1 MCEFDSRALR
11 LGIVAGVLLFSGH
24 AQAQSR
30 LQQIANEAA
39 LAAVQVLASGGGSTD
54 AAAAANGMA
63 AANGV
68 AAQVSASSADLSA
81 SVSVSAADAKAPAN
95 SRARYLLPEQPAA
108 WSWASRQRFAVN
120 PRAVVVGSS
129 CLRDCDR
136 ESLR

>member
-1 MCEFDSRALR
+1 MCEFDSRGLW
-11 LGIVAGVLLFSGH
+11 LGIVAGVLLFSGP

-30 LQQIANEAA
+30 LQQIADEAA
-39 LAAVQVLASGGGSTD
+39 LAAVQVLASGGRSSD

-81 SVSVSAADAKAPAN
+81 SVSVSAADAKAAAN
-95 SRARYLLPEQPAA
+95 SRARYLPPEQATG

-120 PRAVVVGSS
+120 PSAVVIGST
-129 CLRDCDR
+129 CLRNCQPNP
-136 ESLR
+136 LR